1 MESIVGP
8 DGQPIEIAPS
18 TLLLVDDEENIL
30 SALRRVLRRDG
41 YRVLTAGSG
50 EAGLAVLAQEPK
62 VDLIISDQR
71 MPNMIGTVFLR
82 HARDVS
88 PHSVR
93 IILSGYTDLES
104 VTAAINDG
112 AVYKFLTKPWDDDIL
127 RLSIREALHY
137 KWVQDENR
145 LLQGMLM
152 EVNEELARAN
162 SRLAEQAEFAQT
174 ALESFQQIVHDLPV
188 ALLGIDER
196 GRLAFA
202 NRAALELLPG
212 KLRPGE
218 PVLASLPPVLAQRI
232 EAGDADDACV
242 DTLTLNGQDYCAQL
256 RPHAQQG
263 RGWLLA
269 LFPGARAC

>member
-30 SALRRVLRRDG
+30 AALRRVLRRDG
-41 YRVLTAGSG
+41 YRILTAGSG
-50 EAGLAVLAQEPK
+50 DAGLAVLAQEPK

-71 MPNMIGTVFLR
+71 MPHMIGTVFLR
-82 HARDVS
+82 QAREIS
-88 PHSVR
+88 PYSVR

-112 AVYKFLTKPWDDDIL
+112 AVYKFLTKPWDDEIL

-145 LLQGMLM
+145 MLQGMLV

-162 SRLAEQAEFAQT
+162 RQLAEQAEFAQA
-174 ALESFQQIVHDLPV
+174 ALENFQQIVHDLPV
-188 ALLGIDER
+188 ALLGIDEQ

-202 NRAALELLPG
+202 NRAALDLLPG
-212 KLRPGE
+212 KLCPGE
-218 PVLASLPPVLAQRI
+218 PVLASLPSALAQRI
-232 EAGDADDACV
+232 ATGEAGADA
-242 DTLTLNGQDYCAQL
+242 LTLNGQDYCVQL
-256 RPHAQQG
+256 RPLAQQG
-263 RGWLLA
+263 RGWVLA
-269 LFPGARAC
+269 LLRGGGAC